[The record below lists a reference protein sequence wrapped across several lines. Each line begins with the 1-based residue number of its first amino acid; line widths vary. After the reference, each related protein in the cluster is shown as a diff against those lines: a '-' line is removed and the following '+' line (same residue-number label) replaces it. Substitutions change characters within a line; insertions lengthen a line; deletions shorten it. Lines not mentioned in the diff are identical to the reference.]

1 MLPCLH
7 SLIEVSGGSRV
18 EKMLR
23 DPRPALLLVGP
34 ALLVYSLF
42 LLAPVFW
49 SLGYTLFE
57 GNILAGFQFVGLQN
71 FGLLF
76 HDSSFWQAL
85 DVTVQYAICVT
96 IGQVAMGLLLALLYV
111 FFLGKA
117 SGVIRTLIF
126 FPVVLPTVAVAQL
139 FSKIFAIAP
148 QYGLVNALLQ
158 GAHLN
163 SWIQP
168 WLGQSGTALW
178 VIILMDI
185 WRSMGFYAVLLY
197 AGLLDIPSDLIE
209 AARVDGASGFRLV
222 RSIVLPLLRP
232 ILFSSLIFSIN
243 GTLKVFDSIVALTN
257 GGPGQSTTPLTLDIF
272 NTAFSYGQYG
282 YASTIATSLSI
293 MCLLVT
299 LLIFRSARSNVA

>member
-1 MLPCLH
+1 M
-7 SLIEVSGGSRV
+7 

-57 GNILAGFQFVGLQN
+57 GNVLAGFQFVGLQN

-85 DVTVQYAICVT
+85 GITVKYAVCVT
-96 IGQVAMGLLLALLYV
+96 IGQVGMGLLLALLYI

-148 QYGLVNALLQ
+148 QYGLVNSLLQ

-163 SWIQP
+163 SWVQP

-197 AGLLDIPSDLIE
+197 AGLLDIPSDILE
-209 AARVDGASGFRLV
+209 SARVDGASRLQLT
-222 RSIVLPLLRP
+222 RHIALPLLKP

-243 GTLKVFDSIVALTN
+243 GTLKVFDSILALTA
-257 GGPGQSTTPLTLDIF
+257 GGPGQSTTPLTLDMF

-282 YASTIATSLSI
+282 YGSTIATSLSI

-299 LLIFRSARSNVA
+299 LFIFRSARRDVA